1 MSIFPHGV
9 PFYDANIA
17 EYSKFGKSS
26 ECVILFY
33 NIGYLRLNKYHRLG
47 NNHNFKS

>member
-17 EYSKFGKSS
+17 KYSKFGKSS
-26 ECVILFY
+26 ECVILTD
-33 NIGYLRLNKYHRLG
+33 NTIYLRLNAYH
-47 NNHNFKS
+47 KD